1 MLVVIATKYNQR
13 GVFVMKKLIPMFII
27 IVAMLVAVTSL
38 AESVDLQIKLD
49 SDQYAVYIGKQIRIN
64 AQNANGEVLK
74 HNLLLWTSSDETI
87 AKVNPD
93 GTVKGLAPG
102 EATITATLKN
112 DEAITNSVK
121 IYVRTPVKTITIEPV
136 KVDLLVGSSN
146 DKAISQLSFSIDPDD
161 AYDKTVI
168 WTSSNEKVATVNEN
182 GLVTAHSKGSANII
196 ATSTDPTT
204 AKKASVKINV
214 GQAVSEIEINPNEV
228 TIPIN
233 KSVNIRA
240 TISPKDATNKSL
252 VWSSAN
258 DSIASVS
265 ANGTIKGISVGNT
278 VITAEAK
285 DGSGIQATCK
295 VTVVSPVK
303 KVTLSETKNITM
315 PIGIPYSLTAVVEPE
330 DASIKDIVW
339 SSSNEKVAT
348 VDENGIV
355 TGIALGN
362 AKITA
367 STIDGSNVKASVS
380 FKFEEFDLVFTN
392 RSSKKAKY
400 YYGSGRFN
408 VKGKVKNGC
417 VSISDVSTSMWAVV
431 MGGYASNEFD
441 VTPEKPGI
449 DEINI
454 SAGRVKTKIK
464 VYVSPDAFESQKP

>member
-204 AKKASVKINV
+204 AKKASVKM
-214 GQAVSEIEINPNEV
+214 
-228 TIPIN
+228 
-233 KSVNIRA
+233 K
-240 TISPKDATNKSL
+240 
-252 VWSSAN
+252 
-258 DSIASVS
+258 
-265 ANGTIKGISVGNT
+265 
-278 VITAEAK
+278 
-285 DGSGIQATCK
+285 
-295 VTVVSPVK
+295 
-303 KVTLSETKNITM
+303 
-315 PIGIPYSLTAVVEPE
+315 
-330 DASIKDIVW
+330 
-339 SSSNEKVAT
+339 
-348 VDENGIV
+348 
-355 TGIALGN
+355 
-362 AKITA
+362 
-367 STIDGSNVKASVS
+367 
-380 FKFEEFDLVFTN
+380 
-392 RSSKKAKY
+392 
-400 YYGSGRFN
+400 
-408 VKGKVKNGC
+408 
-417 VSISDVSTSMWAVV
+417 
-431 MGGYASNEFD
+431 
-441 VTPEKPGI
+441 
-449 DEINI
+449 
-454 SAGRVKTKIK
+454 
-464 VYVSPDAFESQKP
+464 